1 MSAAERLEWAVFERL
16 LGIHGSRIERWPDSV
31 REPLRR
37 LLEHSERARALWAD
51 AERLDAWL
59 GSAVEVEPAPALLA
73 RINSLPARHPRPAR
87 AVWWPFESSLAPLL
101 GWAAAAVLGVIVG
114 TSDLVD
120 FDLGDIDTDVPSDQA
135 SADQADPDDGS
146 GADDLL
152 EVSGLVTGAD
162 WAVEDE

>member
-1 MSAAERLEWAVFERL
+1 MSAPERLEWAVFERL
-16 LGIHGSRIERWPDSV
+16 LGIHGSRIERWPDST
-31 REPLRR
+31 REPVRR
-37 LLEHSERARALWAD
+37 LLEDSERARALWAE
-51 AERLDAWL
+51 AEQLDAWL
-59 GSAVEVEPAPALLA
+59 GAALEVEPAPALLA

-87 AVWWPFESSLAPLL
+87 AAWWPFESSLAPLL
-101 GWAAAAVLGVIVG
+101 GWAAAAVLGVFVG

-120 FDLGDIDTDVPSDQA
+120 IDLGDIDSDVPAEQA
-135 SADQADPDDGS
+135 AAEQTEPDDGL